1 MRILLVEDDESII
14 RVLTATLTE
23 QHYIVDVAT
32 DGESGWEL
40 AETYP
45 YNLVLLDVMLPKL
58 DGISFCQRL
67 RSRRSSVLV
76 MLLTARDTPAD
87 KLAGLDSGADDY
99 VVKPFNPQELAARIR
114 ALLRRGSTTPSSILT
129 CGGLRLDPETRDVTY
144 NGQALPLSRKE
155 YLLLELFLRSQ
166 QQVFSRAAIVD
177 RLWSYGEDP
186 PVEDTVK
193 SHIKSLRRKLGAA
206 GAGDLVETRYGQGY
220 RINPNYLAQA
230 AIAEATVPEPAPP
243 APAPATPA
251 QNVEAEVARI
261 WEQTKGLTL
270 TQVALLEQT
279 VSALRSSRLD
289 QTAHQSAVQSA
300 HKLAGS
306 LGMFGFESGSQAAQ
320 QIEFL
325 LESSWPIPAPA
336 DQQALSLKLEP
347 LVGAIVAAL
356 SSPDASESQVP
367 PRIDPDRALTEAIG
381 AAQILAV
388 NPNPQIRLNLE
399 ELLKPYG
406 LHLTELGEPTQFWFW
421 LKLIQPDLLILNLP
435 PQHSPQMDGLELCRS
450 VRQDLDWQ
458 WLPIVLLVD
467 QTDAPTLQQGF
478 TAGADDL
485 VSRANLAAE
494 LPLRVLNRLRRSR
507 SLRTHPIAP
516 PA

>member
-14 RVLTATLTE
+14 QVLTATLTE

-99 VVKPFNPQELAARIR
+99 VVKPFNPQELVARIR
-114 ALLRRGSTTPSSILT
+114 ALLRRGTTTPSSVLT
-129 CGGLRLDPETRDVTY
+129 CGDLRLDPETRDVTY
-144 NGQALPLSRKE
+144 HGQTLPLSRKE

-166 QQVFSRAAIVD
+166 HQVFSRAAIVD

-186 PVEDTVK
+186 PIEDTVK
-193 SHIKSLRRKLGAA
+193 SHVKSLRRKLAAVGAEN
-206 GAGDLVETRYGQGY
+206 LVETRYGQGY
-220 RINPNYLAQA
+220 RINPAYLAQA
-230 AIAEATVPEPAPP
+230 AIVEPSRP
-243 APAPATPA
+243 TST
-251 QNVEAEVARI
+251 QNVEAAVARI

-270 TQVALLEQT
+270 AQVVLLQQT
-279 VSALRSSRLD
+279 VSALRSSQLD
-289 QTAHQSAVQSA
+289 QAAFQSALQSA

-320 QIEFL
+320 QIETL
-325 LESSWPIPAPA
+325 LESAGLLPTAGGQRILS
-336 DQQALSLKLEP
+336 QQLAP
-347 LVGAIVAAL
+347 LVKAIVADL
-356 SSPDASESQVP
+356 PEASEFSDP
-367 PRIDPDRALTEAIG
+367 LRADPDRILTQEIAS
-381 AAQILAV
+381 ARILAV
-388 NPNPQIRLNLE
+388 HPNPQVLLDLE
-399 ELLKPYG
+399 IVLQPHCLQFRG
-406 LHLTELGEPTQFWFW
+406 LEDLTQFWPQ
-421 LKLIQPDLLILNLP
+421 LKLDQPDLLILDF
-435 PQHSPQMDGLELCRS
+435 HTPQMDGLELCRS
-450 VRQDLDWQ
+450 VRQDFDWH
-458 WLPIVLLVD
+458 WVPIVLLVD
-467 QTDAPTLQQGF
+467 RADAPTIQQGF

-485 VSRANLAAE
+485 VAKANLAAE

-516 PA
+516 RGGGSFDPG